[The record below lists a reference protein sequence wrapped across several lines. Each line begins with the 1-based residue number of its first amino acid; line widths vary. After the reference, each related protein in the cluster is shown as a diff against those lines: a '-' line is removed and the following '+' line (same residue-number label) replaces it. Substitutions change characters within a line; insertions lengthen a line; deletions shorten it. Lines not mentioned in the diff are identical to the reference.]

1 MFSPRKQTETE
12 DWFQRLNAPLKRLP
26 AQERAELHQEVRQHL
41 EALAQAHEELG
52 SPSDEAWS
60 LSLAQFGDPAKIG
73 RCMAWEWRRKQ
84 GWVSEKLAAVF
95 YGVGTSVAS
104 IAGVEVLSYLVS
116 VLTYYVVGIDTSN
129 PFPTDACN
137 LVAVPIM
144 AGLAVGRK
152 YPHQAMTGAFYAAVA
167 SSISP
172 TLAGFTTLIMF
183 LQGTLGSVRMWQ
195 DFAAYAAISSG
206 WLFLICGAAYLAS
219 ARKRREWYR
228 PCWADFKMTSPRER
242 AQTSR

>member
-12 DWFQRLNAPLKRLP
+12 DWFQRLNTPLKRLP

-73 RCMAWEWRRKQ
+73 RRMAWEWRRKQ

-95 YGVGTSVAS
+95 YGVGAFAAS
-104 IAGVEVLSYLVS
+104 TAGIMVLSYLVPA
-116 VLTYYVVGIDTSN
+116 LMNIIVGTGAGN
-129 PFPTDACN
+129 PVPVNAYDF
-137 LVAVPIM
+137 VAVPII
-144 AGLAVGRK
+144 AGLAVGQK
-152 YPHQAMTGAFYAAVA
+152 YPHQALTGAFYAAIA
-167 SSISP
+167 LPILP
-172 TLAGFTTLIMF
+172 TLARFSVSALQGSLGPVEIWHGSVAYAIMF
-183 LQGTLGSVRMWQ
+183 V
-195 DFAAYAAISSG
+195 G
-206 WLFLICGAAYLAS
+206 WLLLTCGAAYVTS

-228 PCWADFKMTSPRER
+228 PCWADFKMTPPRER

>member
-1 MFSPRKQTETE
+1 MFSPRKQTEIE

-26 AQERAELHQEVRQHL
+26 AAERAELHQEVRQHL

-95 YGVGTSVAS
+95 YGVGASMAS
-104 IAGVEVLSYLVS
+104 IAGVAVVSYLVS

-129 PFPTDACN
+129 PFPTDARN

-152 YPHQAMTGAFYAAVA
+152 YPHQALTGAFYAAIA
-167 SSISP
+167 LPILP
-172 TLAGFTTLIMF
+172 TLARFSVSA
-183 LQGTLGSVRMWQ
+183 LQGSLGPVEIWHGSV
-195 DFAAYAAISSG
+195 AYAAISSG
-206 WLFLICGAAYLAS
+206 WLFLTCGAAYLAS

-228 PCWADFKMTSPRER
+228 PCWADFKLTMPSKR